1 MVVSAEQVRKL
12 RSLTGAG
19 VMDCKQALT
28 EAKGD
33 LTKAGEILKK
43 KGLKIALAKS
53 NRAAREGVV
62 DCYVHTGNHLGVLVE
77 VNCETDFVS
86 RNREFREF
94 VHDLAMHIAAA
105 NPKYLSRKDVPKEE
119 SKKFTSSE
127 KEEFYRNT
135 CLMDQTF
142 IKDESIT
149 IEKLLTSL
157 VAKIGENIV
166 IRRFVRFEVGK

>member
-1 MVVSAEQVRKL
+1 MVVSTDQIKKL

-33 LTKAGEILKK
+33 LAKAEEILKE
-43 KGLKIALAKS
+43 KGFKIALAKA
-53 NRAAREGVV
+53 NRVAREGAV
-62 DCYVHTGNHLGVLVE
+62 DCYVHTGNRLGVLVE

-86 RNREFREF
+86 RNNEFREF

-105 NPKYLSRKDVPKEE
+105 NPRYLSRTDVPKEE
-119 SKKFTSSE
+119 SKKLSSSK
-127 KEEFYRNT
+127 KEEFYRSA
-135 CLMDQTF
+135 CLMDQVF

-149 IEKLLTSL
+149 IEKLLTNL
-157 VAKIGENIV
+157 IAKIGENIV
-166 IRRFVRFEVGK
+166 IRRFVRFEVGE